1 MAQPNV
7 TKPATAPHDEP
18 ASIPEQL
25 GGQLGIAHTPTP
37 KLSQLNADRDV
48 AAPPFTDGDAA

>member
-7 TKPATAPHDEP
+7 TKPATAPHGEP
-18 ASIPEQL
+18 ASIPEQTAKPL
-25 GGQLGIAHTPTP
+25 GDTHTPQRVAA
-37 KLSQLNADRDV
+37 QLNGSAIF